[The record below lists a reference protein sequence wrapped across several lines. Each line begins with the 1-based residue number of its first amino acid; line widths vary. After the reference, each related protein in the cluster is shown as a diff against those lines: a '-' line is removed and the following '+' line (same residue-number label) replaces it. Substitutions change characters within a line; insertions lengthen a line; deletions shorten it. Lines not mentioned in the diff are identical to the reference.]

1 MRRLLLAA
9 LAVLLVLPASADI
22 PPIRKQLPRRD
33 PAVKRDT
40 RSKGAWY
47 MSAEGHAIFC
57 YGPTMVIQ
65 TASGFQKVATFCKGD
80 KVIVP
85 LHD

>member
-1 MRRLLLAA
+1 MKRLLLISLL
-9 LAVLLVLPASADI
+9 LALPASANI
-22 PPIRKQLPRRD
+22 PPIRKQFPHRD
-33 PAVKRDT
+33 LAIKHDT